1 MEFPQET
8 QRTGIPMAAKENLP
22 VITPDPAELTPH
34 QIVAELDRYIV
45 GQDQAKKAVAIALRN
60 RWRRKKLPP
69 EIREEVAPKN
79 ILMIGPTGV
88 GKTEIARR
96 LAGLAGAPFVKV
108 EATRYTEIGYHGR
121 DVESMVR
128 DLVKQAI
135 NMFQTKAREE
145 VRVKAAESAEERLLE
160 SLLPTPSA
168 WADSATASKSESGT
182 GSGDSAAEMHE
193 KTRAKLRKKLR
204 EGALDSRDVEIE
216 VLGGPEVAGIF
227 APSMGEE
234 MGMELQDALTKMMPK
249 RAKRRKMSVADA
261 RKVLEAEEAEKLID
275 QDAVARQAVDAA
287 ENLGIIFIDEIDKV
301 AGARSTHGPDVSR
314 EGVQRDML
322 PIVEGASVNS
332 RWGIIRTDHILFIAA
347 GAFHMSKPS
356 DLLPELQGRF
366 PIRVELQDLTEDDFR
381 RILTTPKNA
390 LTKQYAAL
398 LSTEGVELEYT
409 ADGLAAIAQIAA
421 QANTRSQN
429 IGARRL
435 QTVMEKLLEDVSF
448 NAADLKG
455 QKIVIDC
462 KLVEERLKPI
472 LQDEDLAKYIL

>member
-1 MEFPQET
+1 MSNHQSEN
-8 QRTGIPMAAKENLP
+8 IPI
-22 VITPDPAELTPH
+22 VTPDTSQLTPKE
-34 QIVAELDRYIV
+34 IVAELDKYIV

-128 DLVKQAI
+128 DLVKQSI
-135 NMFQTKAREE
+135 NMFETRAREE
-145 VRVKAAESAEERLLE
+145 VRVRAADSAEERLLE
-160 SLLPTPSA
+160 ALLPTPSA
-168 WADSATASKSESGT
+168 FQASAASGAGSEGP
-182 GSGDSAAEMHE
+182 GGDSAAEMHE

-204 EGALDSRDVEIE
+204 DGALDSRDVEIE
-216 VLGGPEVAGIF
+216 MLASPEVAGIF

-234 MGMELQDALTKMMPK
+234 MGMELQDALSRVMPK
-249 RAKRRKMSVADA
+249 RTKRRKMNVSEA
-261 RKVLEAEEAEKLID
+261 RRMLEAEEAEKLID
-275 QDAVARQAVDAA
+275 QEAVARQAVDAA

-301 AGARSTHGPDVSR
+301 AGAHSMHGPDVSR

-322 PIVEGASVNS
+322 PIVEGSSVNS
-332 RWGIIRTDHILFIAA
+332 RWGMIRTDHILFIAA

-366 PIRVELQDLTEDDFR
+366 PIRVELKDLTEEDFR

-390 LTKQYAAL
+390 LTKQYTAL
-398 LSTEGVELEYT
+398 LSTEEVELQFTEE
-409 ADGLAAIAQIAA
+409 GLTAIAHIAA
-421 QANTRSQN
+421 LANGRSQN

-435 QTVMEKLLEDVSF
+435 QTVMEKLLEEVSF

-455 QKIVIDC
+455 HKVVIDD

-472 LQDEDLAKYIL
+472 LEDEDLAKYIL